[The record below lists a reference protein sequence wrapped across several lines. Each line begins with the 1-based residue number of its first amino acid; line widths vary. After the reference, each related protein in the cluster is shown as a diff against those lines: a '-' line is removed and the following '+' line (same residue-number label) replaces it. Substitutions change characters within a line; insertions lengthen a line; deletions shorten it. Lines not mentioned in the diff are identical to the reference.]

1 MNLIEALKKYGK
13 ARRACW
19 KSSPVLEDSY
29 VMADTCGDLID
40 ETGMYAIFNLTFL
53 DDDWEEYREPILND
67 MEKEYLNA
75 VIKPF
80 RDRVRSIRKTED
92 DGDHQYIR
100 VTVARY
106 DQKET
111 GKGNC
116 VYEDI
121 NLPSFKKDMKYINME
136 TNKNY
141 TLEELGL

>member
-19 KSSPVLEDSY
+19 KNSPVLEDSY
-29 VMADTCGDLID
+29 VMADTRGDLID
-40 ETGMYAIFNLTFL
+40 ETGMYAIFNLAFL
-53 DDDWEEYREPILND
+53 GNDWEKYREPILND

-80 RDRVRSIRKTED
+80 KDRVRSIRKTED
-92 DGDHQYIR
+92 VSRHQYIR

-106 DQKET
+106 DYEKD

-121 NLPSFKKDMKYINME
+121 NLPSLKKNMKYINME
-136 TNKNY
+136 TGKDY